1 MNKKTLMFMPFMF
14 FACSVFAQD
23 AQILTWR
30 DCIDSA
36 NKYNQDLIIAKKDLA
51 IAEYDYYTS
60 WNSYY
65 PAVNLKYAFNRD
77 GSEDV
82 KDKWNLSATASQ
94 TLYNFKNISE
104 IKTKKAV
111 IDKTISQLTKSYAEV
126 YYSIKEA
133 FLKMCYAQENIT
145 LLDNIYDLRAQS
157 ADIVRLQYEGGKESK
172 GNMLRAQ
179 AQKNSAYIN
188 VLNAKRD
195 LNTAR
200 RTLAEKIGVDLSG
213 NFSVKGELTLKEDKT
228 EFDID
233 AKAREVPDV
242 VISSADVK
250 IAEYEVSYAK
260 GDMYP
265 NLSATASA
273 GLSDAQGPVPPSE
286 SKTWSIGIA
295 LNYPLFASGLTS
307 VKNAVDSANA
317 ALEQSRQEYNK
328 TLLNMK
334 TTLQDI
340 QMTIE
345 KTKDNVGAYQ
355 MFLEASIQRQKE
367 ANIQY
372 LAGTMEFQTWQD
384 IEQELVNSQQSHL
397 SALYNYNVALA
408 ERDQILGNT
417 NGEIK

>member
-1 MNKKTLMFMPFMF
+1 MFC
-14 FACSVFAQD
+14 ACSLFSQD
-23 AQILTWR
+23 VQILTWR
-30 DCIDSA
+30 DCIDAA

-51 IAEYDYYTS
+51 IAEYGYYSS

-65 PAVNLKYAFNRD
+65 PAVSLKYAFNRD
-77 GSEDV
+77 GSEAV

-94 TLYNFKNISE
+94 SLYNFKNTSE

-111 IDKTISQLTKSYAEV
+111 IDKTISQLTQSYAEV

-172 GNMLRAQ
+172 GNMLKAQ
-179 AQKNSAYIN
+179 AQKNSAYID

-200 RTLAEKIGVDLSG
+200 RTLSEKIGVDLSG
-213 NFSVKGELTLKEDKT
+213 DFSVKGELTLKEDKT

-242 VISSADVK
+242 IISSAAVK

-260 GDMYP
+260 GDLYP

-286 SKTWSIGIA
+286 SKTWSVGIS
-295 LNYPLFASGLTS
+295 LNYPLFANGLTS